1 MSYQNR
7 GHDFVLYY
15 PIFVWVK
22 RHVNI
27 MRSKRESYES
37 FSEKLSNLFFSFAEL
52 PLIFHACCN

>member
-37 FSEKLSNLFFSFAEL
+37 FLALQNFL
-52 PLIFHACCN
+52 